1 MSVLAVYDDQPGQ
14 QSAQGA
20 GSHRF
25 KSVVVAC
32 SGNLVEWY
40 DFFAYAFTAIYF
52 ASSFFPAGDSTSQ
65 LLSTA
70 GVFAVGFFM
79 RPLGGWL
86 FGWLADTSGRRISM
100 VASVSLMCL
109 GSLLVAVLPT
119 YSAIGVLAPALL
131 ILARLLQGLSV
142 GGEYG
147 ASATYMSEVADPG
160 RRGLYSSFQYATIVS
175 GQLLPLLTVVVL
187 QQLLSPEDLKSW
199 GWRVP
204 FLIGALASVVVI
216 WLRRNLRETITTEA
230 KKREGA
236 GTIRALLNHKHGAL
250 LVVIFTAGGSL
261 CFYTFSTYMQK
272 FLIGTVH
279 LSPSVASLIMMV
291 CLVLFMLEQPL
302 CGLLSD
308 RIGTKTMMIIFSS
321 VITLTAAPIL
331 MLMSTISNPFAAFGL
346 VLFGLTT
353 VCFYTSISG
362 VLKADLFPTEIRALG
377 VGLPHAI
384 ANAIFGGSAEYVALA
399 FKSAQHENYFFYYIT
414 VMALITFVAA
424 VTMPDL
430 RKTGHLSMRDG

>member
-1 MSVLAVYDDQPGQ
+1 MSVSVVYPGGPIP
-14 QSAQGA
+14 QSAPEAASG
-20 GSHRF
+20 RLR
-25 KSVVVAC
+25 SVAVAC

-52 ASSFFPAGDSTSQ
+52 ASSFFPTGDSTSQ

-70 GVFAVGFFM
+70 GVFAAGFFM

-86 FGWLADTSGRRISM
+86 FGWLADTRGRRVSM
-100 VASVSLMCL
+100 VSSVSLMCL

-119 YSAIGVLAPALL
+119 YGAIGILAPALL
-131 ILARLLQGLSV
+131 VVARLLQGLSV

-147 ASATYMSEVADPG
+147 ASATYMSEVADPR
-160 RRGLYSSFQYATIVS
+160 RRGLYSSFQYATIVA
-175 GQLLPLLTVVVL
+175 GQLLALLTVVVL
-187 QQLLSPEDLKSW
+187 QQLLSPEDLKAW

-216 WLRRNLRETITTEA
+216 WLRRDMRETITTEA
-230 KKREGA
+230 IKREGA
-236 GTIRALLNHKHGAL
+236 GTIRSLLNHKHAAL
-250 LVVIFTAGGSL
+250 IVIVFTAGGSL

-308 RIGTKTMMIIFSS
+308 RIGTRNMMIVFSS
-321 VITLTAAPIL
+321 VMTLSAAPIL
-331 MLMSTISNPFAAFGL
+331 IVMSTITSPVAAFGL
-346 VLFGLTT
+346 VFFGLGT

-384 ANAIFGGSAEYVALA
+384 ANAIFGGTAEYVALA

-414 VMALITFVAA
+414 AMAFFTLVAA

-430 RKTGHLSMRDG
+430 RKTGHLSMRD